1 MHQALP
7 PRPSPH
13 GMGPIYCPHMRS
25 SPSPPVVLS
34 LSPPVIWGHIA
45 LRAGGVVL
53 SPSPSNL
60 VGGEVAF
67 PVLRDPGL

>member
-34 LSPPVIWGHIA
+34 LSPPGDMGAYCSPCWGCGTVP
-45 LRAGGVVL
+45 LPL
-53 SPSPSNL
+53 
-60 VGGEVAF
+60 
-67 PVLRDPGL
+67 